1 MIKIA
6 LVGATGFVGS
16 AILNEII
23 WRGHKVTAICRE
35 PKSLRYTDRVTMV
48 KVNVL
53 DTKELNGVF
62 DGHDVIISA
71 FNAGWTNPNLYHDFI
86 TGSVIIQQYAK
97 KANVKRMIVSG
108 GSGSLY
114 ITPKIQ
120 VVDSEDFP
128 EKWRAGASAARD
140 YLNYLRNERELDWCF
155 ACKFLCSPGTCS
167 FVRVINF
174 VI

>member
-1 MIKIA
+1 MES
-6 LVGATGFVGS
+6 V
-16 AILNEII
+16 
-23 WRGHKVTAICRE
+23 
-35 PKSLRYTDRVTMV
+35 
-48 KVNVL
+48 
-53 DTKELNGVF
+53 
-62 DGHDVIISA
+62 
-71 FNAGWTNPNLYHDFI
+71 
-86 TGSVIIQQYAK
+86 SVIIQQYAK

-155 ACKFLCSPGTCS
+155 VSPALEMNLFTSGRRTGKYRTGLDTPVYDEEGRS
-167 FVRVINF
+167 IISVEDLAVAIVDEVEYPVHHRQRFTVGY
-174 VI
+174 